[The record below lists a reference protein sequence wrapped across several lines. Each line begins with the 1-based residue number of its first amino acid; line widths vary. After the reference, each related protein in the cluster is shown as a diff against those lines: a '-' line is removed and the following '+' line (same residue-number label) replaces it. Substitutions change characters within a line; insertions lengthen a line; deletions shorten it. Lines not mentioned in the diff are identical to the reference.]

1 MGSTVLSGPRTF
13 PDGVG
18 VPGCDRILAQSRLA
32 TYCIV
37 MSQVRIVARVEGQLV
52 DLQVPDERLRTFD
65 DACRL
70 AVELGVEFN
79 LDTFVLYGEPDVHA
93 GAPLHRAVKK
103 HCAA

>member
-1 MGSTVLSGPRTF
+1 M
-13 PDGVG
+13 
-18 VPGCDRILAQSRLA
+18 A
-32 TYCIV
+32 

-52 DLQVPDERLRTFD
+52 DLQVPEERLRTFD

-79 LDTFVLYGEPDVHA
+79 LDTFVLYGEADVHA
-93 GAPLHRAVKK
+93 SAPLHRAVKK

>member
-1 MGSTVLSGPRTF
+1 
-13 PDGVG
+13 
-18 VPGCDRILAQSRLA
+18 
-32 TYCIV
+32 

>member
-1 MGSTVLSGPRTF
+1 MYRM
-13 PDGVG
+13 
-18 VPGCDRILAQSRLA
+18 
-32 TYCIV
+32 V

-52 DLQVPDERLRTFD
+52 DLQVPPERLRTFD

-79 LDTFVLYGEPDVHA
+79 LDTFVLYGDADCRV
-93 GAPLHRAVKK
+93 GAPLYQAVKK

>member
-1 MGSTVLSGPRTF
+1 M
-13 PDGVG
+13 
-18 VPGCDRILAQSRLA
+18 A
-32 TYCIV
+32 

-65 DACRL
+65 AACRL

-79 LDTFVLYGEPDVHA
+79 LDTFVLYGEADVHA
-93 GAPLHRAVKK
+93 GAPLHRAVKN